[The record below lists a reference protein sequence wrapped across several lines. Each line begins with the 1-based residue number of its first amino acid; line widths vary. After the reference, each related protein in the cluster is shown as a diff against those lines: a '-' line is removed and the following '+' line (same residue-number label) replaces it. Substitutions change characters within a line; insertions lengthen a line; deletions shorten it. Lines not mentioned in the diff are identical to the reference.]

1 MPVLPFRSIARSFLR
16 GGVAPLVLA
25 MLTIPACSAGD
36 APTPGAMP
44 TGDAGTGGST
54 SSASGNGGNS
64 GSDGA
69 ISPPPGGPGGRF
81 TTAGGGGFV
90 TASGGDAGAPG
101 AGGQSGPA
109 VGGVGGSAS
118 SSPSV
123 PADIPGVV
131 VVDAMVQ
138 RCAPLCRVNVDP
150 AKDPEKDDW
159 SYEDGQSC
167 VIPTTV
173 TSHNQSCMTGEPLP
187 PPVSV
192 PGVVV
197 VDTGL
202 TRCAPLCTITTNIAN
217 DPDGDGWSYENNSSC
232 VIPGTIT
239 AHNQPC
245 MTGQPLPTPA
255 PRAGLRIDTNGD
267 GTAECVPSCA
277 VATMPSSPTAPD
289 WGYEDNASCVLPGS
303 PTAQGKIACT
313 VNGAAP
319 VYKPPA
325 LTGTKVKDGFFTQ
338 GGKLLDA
345 YGKPFVMRGV
355 NNAHIFFDTGGRYL
369 AWQALDNIG
378 VYGTNT
384 IRVVWNTTGSAAL
397 LAEILYRVV
406 ELKMIPMVE
415 LHDATGSQDTSRL
428 LDLARYYTNVDVKQV
443 LNDFRA
449 YLLVNIANEWSG
461 QGNFVTAYQ
470 MAISLLRTNG
480 ITHTL
485 VIDGSGFGQDGGS
498 ILNNASALTAADS
511 EHNLLFSV
519 HMYDQYPTA
528 AAVDAILNQ
537 ANSAGIPLIV
547 GELGP
552 QFSGV
557 NVAWQEILARCQALD
572 IGYLAWSWMGNDPMN
587 AQLDMAS
594 TWEGPLTAWGQN
606 VLVGTNGIRQ
616 TAKKSTLF
624 P

>member
-1 MPVLPFRSIARSFLR
+1 MPVPPFPCIPRCFPRAGGAALALAIFTIA
-16 GGVAPLVLA
+16 
-25 MLTIPACSAGD
+25 ACSAGG

-44 TGDAGTGGST
+44 AGDAGTAGST
-54 SSASGNGGNS
+54 SPVSGNGGNS
-64 GSDGA
+64 SSNGGA
-69 ISPPPGGPGGRF
+69 GGRSA
-81 TTAGGGGFV
+81 TAGGGE
-90 TASGGDAGAPG
+90 AGAPG
-101 AGGQSGPA
+101 AGGGPA
-109 VGGVGGSAS
+109 LGGAGGSGAS
-118 SSPSV
+118 TPSV

-131 VVDAMVQ
+131 VVDAMVK
-138 RCAPLCRVNVDP
+138 RCAPLCRINIDP

-192 PGVVV
+192 AGVVV

-202 TRCAPLCTITTNIAN
+202 TRCAPLCTITTNVAN
-217 DPDGDGWSYENNSSC
+217 DPDGDGWSYENNASC

-277 VATMPSSPTAPD
+277 VATTPSSATAPD
-289 WGYEDNASCVLPGS
+289 WGYENNASCVLPGT
-303 PTAQGKIACT
+303 PTALGKIACT

-319 VYKPPA
+319 VYKPPV

-355 NNAHIFFDTGGRYL
+355 NNSHVFYDTGGRYL
-369 AWQALDNIG
+369 AWQALDNIA

-406 ELKMIPMVE
+406 ELKMIPIVE
-415 LHDATGSQDTSRL
+415 LHDATGNQDTARL
-428 LDLARYYTNVDVKQV
+428 LDLARYYTNADVKQV
-443 LNDFRA
+443 LSDFRA

-461 QGNFVTAYQ
+461 QSNFATAYQ

-485 VIDGSGFGQDGGS
+485 VIDGSGFGQDSGS
-498 ILNNASALTAADS
+498 ILSNASALTTADS

-519 HMYDQYPTA
+519 HMYDQYPTV

-547 GELGP
+547 GEFGP
-552 QFSGV
+552 QFGGV

-572 IGYLAWSWMGNDPMN
+572 IGYLAWSWMGNDAIN

-594 TWEGPLTAWGQN
+594 TWEGPLTTWGQN
-606 VLVGTNGIRQ
+606 VLIGTNGIRQ